1 MKQESKSKLPKV
13 IPLYLIKRSTYF
25 ERHGKGC
32 WNTFNV
38 LFQIISYRGY
48 CEFDNQTLCRRLN
61 IAVPTFIKHKK
72 ILSDK
77 NQLPLLNI
85 IYRSTDPKN
94 KASRLPNRITFNFPA
109 YPANGSRED
118 EKRRAKEL
126 DDNII
131 NTFGFKVFVDIHG
144 HNVEALIKNH
154 LTGTLK
160 ESKDGWLNGYERVL
174 KNIKC
179 PTKEFLADYQS
190 ILSAIL
196 KEFKLYSV
204 INSDTSGDISSI
216 YSDSV
221 TDNLHSPSKKP
232 YSNLKNQNLLTDNGS
247 PAASTCI
254 FGEPK
259 GNWDGLIH
267 GEVQR
272 LANKFHERLIEEEFV
287 EPDYFEKDEKWWHNN
302 YKLGKKM
309 ITSDVRLAGDSPVE
323 YWVGILDG
331 LIYYHRHREADDKAK
346 RDSSFDFVPSMRN
359 LRPLINYLPA
369 VLAKRRWLEMVKNKT
384 ATHDFAVA
392 AEIKR
397 IKHKVRKWEKEYESR
412 PATTKLANE
421 QKESL
426 RTSDLDYE

>member
-61 IAVPTFIKHKK
+61 ITVPTFIKHKK

-85 IYRSTDPKN
+85 TYRSTDPKN

-118 EKRRAKEL
+118 EQRKAKEL

-131 NTFGFKVFVDIHG
+131 KTFGFKTFVDIHG

-204 INSDTSGDISSI
+204 INSDVSGDISSI

-221 TDNLHSPSKKP
+221 TDNLHSSSKKP
-232 YSNLKNQNLLTDNGS
+232 YSNLKNQNLLTDNGF
-247 PAASTCI
+247 PAARACI

-259 GNWDGLIH
+259 GDWEKIIH
-267 GEVQR
+267 WEVQR
-272 LANKFHERLIEEEFV
+272 LAITFQETLIAEGFA
-287 EPDYFEKDEKWWHNN
+287 EPDYFDEIWWHNN
-302 YKLGKKM
+302 KKIGNGM
-309 ITSDVRLAGDSPVE
+309 ITADLPLLGYDTPVE
-323 YWVGILDG
+323 YWIRVLTHNIVS
-331 LIYYHRHREADDKAK
+331 YHK
-346 RDSSFDFVPSMRN
+346 RDPQGKVGRDNSWDCVPKIRN
-359 LRPLINYLPA
+359 LRA
-369 VLAKRRWLEMVKNKT
+369 VIKMSSKVDALRQPTKI
-384 ATHDFAVA
+384 D
-392 AEIKR
+392 EIKEEIR
-397 IKHKVRKWEKEYESR
+397 IKVRKWEKEYESR